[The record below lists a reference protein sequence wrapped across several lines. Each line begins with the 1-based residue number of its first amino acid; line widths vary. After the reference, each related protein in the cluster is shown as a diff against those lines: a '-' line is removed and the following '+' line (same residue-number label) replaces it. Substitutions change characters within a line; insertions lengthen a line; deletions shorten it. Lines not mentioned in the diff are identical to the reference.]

1 MCAGACVDV
10 KEGERVCEEEVG
22 SRIFAKKP
30 KKNLNLCGNIS
41 SLLSLLFFGLRT
53 KNIFHQLLAFS
64 FFLSLLLHSRRT
76 TFEIQMRKKEPEYFH
91 FLTCFSFP
99 SVSGKRPLR
108 LVLRV
113 LKHFYVIDKNFVFLP
128 NNSINSF
135 RLPFSFDFYVPRT
148 SLGLIWP

>member
-30 KKNLNLCGNIS
+30 KEESKSLRQYLFS
-41 SLLSLLFFGLRT
+41 SLSSFFRTQDKKYLSSV
-53 KNIFHQLLAFS
+53 ISFS